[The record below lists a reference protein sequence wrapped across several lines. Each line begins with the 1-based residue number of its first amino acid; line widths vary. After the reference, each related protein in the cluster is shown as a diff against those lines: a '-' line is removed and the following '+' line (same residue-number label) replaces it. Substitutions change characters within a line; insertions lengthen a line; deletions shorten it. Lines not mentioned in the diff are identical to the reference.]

1 MDPTNSTTHT
11 ESQQNGIDTAPAS
24 LQAKPTYVLISVH
37 GDPTAEIGKD
47 GAGGQNVYVRELGT
61 ALFNQGHQ
69 VDMFTRREHPDQA
82 EIVEHGP
89 GFRTIRLTAGPAEF
103 IHRNDLFPYLPEF
116 VEAWLAF
123 QQRSGRTYVLLHT
136 NYWLSGWVGLQLKK
150 QLGLPQVHTYHSIGA
165 VKYRDVQ
172 NPPEISAVRQK
183 VETDCLEQVNC
194 VVATSPQEE
203 AHLHRYL
210 SERGTVKIIPCGI
223 NTRRFSTVTQ
233 AAARQQFGIDPA
245 AFVIV
250 YVGRFDPR
258 KGIET
263 LVRACAQLQH
273 SFQLYLVGGSREG
286 STDSI
291 EQNRIQSLVKSL
303 GIESQ
308 TIFTGRIAQNKLPPY
323 YAAASVSVVPS
334 HYEPFGLVAIEA
346 MSAGTPVIASA
357 VGGLCHTVIDYETGR
372 LVPPQDPEALAAA
385 LQTAISDPS
394 TWRGYGMAG
403 QDWVQKSFGHTAVAT
418 QMHELYEALTSSAVK
433 LPMH

>member
-1 MDPTNSTTHT
+1 MDPTNSMTSTA
-11 ESQQNGIDTAPAS
+11 SQANGIDAATAA

-69 VDMFTRREHPDQA
+69 VDMFTRREYPDQA

-89 GFRTIRLTAGPAEF
+89 GFRTIRLTAGPLEF
-103 IHRNDLFPYLPEF
+103 VHRNDLFSYLPEF
-116 VEAWLAF
+116 VEAWLDF
-123 QQRSGRTYVLLHT
+123 QQRSDRNYVLLHT

-150 QLGLPQVHTYHSIGA
+150 SLGLPQVHTYHSIGA

-172 NPPEISAVRQK
+172 DPPDIAAVRQRA
-183 VETDCLEQVNC
+183 ETECLEQVDC

-210 SERGTVKIIPCGI
+210 SAQGTVKIIPCGI

-233 AAARQQFGIDPA
+233 ADARQQLGIDPDV
-245 AFVIV
+245 FIIV

-263 LVRACAQLQH
+263 LIRACAQLPR
-273 SFQLYLVGGSREG
+273 SFHIYLVGGSREG
-286 STDSI
+286 SIDSL
-291 EQNRIQSLVKSL
+291 EQNRIQGLVREL
-303 GIESQ
+303 DLESQ
-308 TIFTGRIAQNKLPPY
+308 VTFTGRIAQSKLPPY
-323 YAAASVSVVPS
+323 YSAASVSVVPS

-357 VGGLCHTVIDYETGR
+357 VGGLCHTVIDYKTGR
-372 LVPPQDPEALAAA
+372 LVPPQDADALAVA
-385 LQTAISDPS
+385 LQSAMNDPS
-394 TWRGYGMAG
+394 TWCDYGAAG
-403 QDWVQKSFGHTAVAT
+403 QDWVQRSFGHTAVAT
-418 QMHELYEALTSSAVK
+418 QMYELYETLTSSPAG
-433 LPMH
+433 LPVS